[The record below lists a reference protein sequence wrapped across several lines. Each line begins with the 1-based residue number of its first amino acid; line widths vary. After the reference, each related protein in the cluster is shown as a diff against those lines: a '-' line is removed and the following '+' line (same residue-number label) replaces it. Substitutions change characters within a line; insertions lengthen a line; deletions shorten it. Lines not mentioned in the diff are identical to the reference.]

1 MAMKISMTITYSDD
15 PLKAVEH
22 AQAMEKAG
30 VDQAWVAEA
39 YSFDAVS
46 TLGFLAAS
54 TSTMELV
61 SGILPVYSRTPTLIA
76 MTAATLDSL
85 SGGRFALGL
94 GASGPQVIEG
104 WHGVPYN
111 RPLGRTREVIEVC
124 RKVWARER
132 LEHEGRNYQ
141 MPYMGEGSTGL
152 GKPLKLI
159 NTPLREDIP
168 IYIASIGEKNVELTA
183 EVATGWIPVFFYP
196 EKAHDAWGGSLDAGK
211 AKRDASLGT
220 LEIIAG
226 GMAAITKTEEEAV
239 QMRNFARPNAAL
251 YIGGM
256 GAKSK
261 NFYNTLFQRYGY
273 EAEAELIQDLYL
285 SGKKEEAAAAIPDEF
300 LAATNL
306 VGTEGFIK
314 DRLAAFADAGVTS
327 LTLHPAG
334 EDPLSVVSTIK
345 EWAN

>member
-1 MAMKISMTITYSDD
+1 MKISMTITYSDD
-15 PLKAVEH
+15 PLKAVAH

-54 TSTMELV
+54 TETMELV

-104 WHGVPYN
+104 WHGVPYD

-132 LEHEGRNYQ
+132 LEHDGRNYQ

-168 IYIASIGEKNVELTA
+168 VYIASIGEKNVELTA
-183 EVATGWIPVFFYP
+183 EIANGWIPVFFHP
-196 EKAHDAWGGSLDAGK
+196 EKAHDAWGASLDAGQ

-239 QMRNFARPNAAL
+239 AMRNFARPNAAL

-261 NFYNTLFQRYGY
+261 NFYNTLFARYGY
-273 EAEAELIQDLYL
+273 EAEAEIVQDLYL
-285 SGKKEEAAAAIPDEF
+285 SGKKDEAAAAIPDEF

-334 EDPLSVVSTIK
+334 EDPLAIVSQIK